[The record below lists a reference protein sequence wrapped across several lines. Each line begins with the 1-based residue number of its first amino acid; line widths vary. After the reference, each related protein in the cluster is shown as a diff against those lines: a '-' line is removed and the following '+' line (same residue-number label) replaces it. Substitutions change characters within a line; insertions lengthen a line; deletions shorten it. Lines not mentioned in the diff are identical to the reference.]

1 MSARTVFS
9 VRRRTVAAIT
19 LFTWACVSLPLS
31 EAAGDFEPTFTPLVV
46 TGTPAPGLPDQGDFS
61 GFADVAINASGQA
74 FIRAR
79 ATVDPGRGFWG
90 LSSLDSELQPIV
102 VFGQPAPGV
111 PDATFR
117 DTNSQTTPIT
127 DAGGFAQLMI
137 VEGPNVPDDF
147 TVPGDAGIWA
157 ANVDGSLNLVAF
169 EGQAAPIAGLNYG
182 FIGTPVS
189 SRDGRILFNAQLD
202 DTRSDT
208 LNFAD
213 ALFTVS
219 QAGATPVMYAQGG
232 DAAPGLP
239 DGVTYESLR
248 PGGRISENGFAFIA
262 DLAGPGVNDT
272 NDFAM
277 YFEAATSG
285 GPQLLARSGDTP
297 PGFEAGNIIRNAFS
311 PRIFDDGTIVY
322 SVSFSLPG
330 QIIAS
335 ETAVYRLTP
344 GEAPS
349 LLLQNDGNIPGLPDE
364 FTTGRASIDATNAAG
379 GLVITPRASGEGVD
393 SSNDFAIAIGDVDG
407 DFKVIAREGDNLP
420 ANFSRGRFFLINGR
434 GQVAFTGSAD
444 GKSLLFATMP
454 DGELVELMATGDLVD
469 IDGDMKTVDLLDQ
482 LGFATRGPFD
492 SFTDDGTLGFVA
504 RFEDGTEAI
513 LTTQVP
519 EPGTLVLA
527 ALVGTG
533 GLLNRPRRRR

>member
-61 GFADVAINASGQA
+61 GFADVAINTSGQA

-90 LSSLDSELQPIV
+90 LSSLDGELQPIV

-111 PDATFR
+111 PAATFR
-117 DTNSQTTPIT
+117 GTSNQTTPIT
-127 DAGGFAQLMI
+127 DAGGFAQLMF

-169 EGQAAPIAGLNYG
+169 EGQAAPGAGANYG
-182 FIGTPVS
+182 FLGVPVAA
-189 SRDGRILFNAQLD
+189 RDGSLAFNAQLD
-202 DTRSDT
+202 ES
-208 LNFAD
+208 LSGSGNFRD
-213 ALFTVS
+213 AIFTVP
-219 QAGATPVMYAQGG
+219 QAGATPILYANQG

-239 DGVTYESLR
+239 AGVTLASLR
-248 PGGRISENGFAFIA
+248 PNAISKNGFAFLSN
-262 DLAGPGVNDT
+262 LAGPGVDES
-272 NDFAM
+272 NDFAL
-277 YFEAATSG
+277 YFDALTSG
-285 GPQLLARSGDTP
+285 NPQLVARTGDTP
-297 PGFEAGNIIRNAFS
+297 SGFEPGNTIRSVFAQQ
-311 PRIFDDGTIVY
+311 IFDDGSIVY
-322 SVSFSLPG
+322 GISFSLPG
-330 QIIAS
+330 EIIAS

-364 FTTGRASIDATNAAG
+364 FTIGRASIDATNATG
-379 GLVITPRASGEGVD
+379 GLVITARASDEGDD

-420 ANFSRGRFFLINGR
+420 ANFSRGRFFLMNGR

-444 GKSLLFATMP
+444 GKSLLFATLP
-454 DGELVELMATGDLVD
+454 DGELVELLASGDLVD
-469 IDGDMKTVDLLDQ
+469 INGDLKTVSFIDA
-482 LGFATRGPFD
+482 LGFATRGSFD

-527 ALVGTG
+527 AMVAAG
-533 GLLNRPRRRR
+533 GLLSRPRRRR

>member
-46 TGTPAPGLPDQGDFS
+46 TGTPAPGVPDQGDFS
-61 GFADVAINASGQA
+61 GFADLAINASGQA

-90 LSSLDSELQPIV
+90 LSSLDGELQPIV
-102 VFGQPAPGV
+102 AIGQPAPGV

-117 DTNSQTTPIT
+117 GTTNQVTPIT
-127 DAGGFAQLMI
+127 DAGGFAQLMF

-169 EGQAAPIAGLNYG
+169 EGQAAPGAGANYG
-182 FIGTPVS
+182 FLGVPVAA
-189 SRDGRILFNAQLD
+189 RDGSLAFNAQLD
-202 DTRSDT
+202 ES
-208 LNFAD
+208 LSGSGNFRD
-213 ALFTVS
+213 AIFTVP
-219 QAGATPVMYAQGG
+219 QAGATPILYANQG

-239 DGVTYESLR
+239 AGVTLASLR
-248 PGGRISENGFAFIA
+248 PNAISKNGFAFLSN
-262 DLAGPGVNDT
+262 LAGPGVDDS
-272 NDFAM
+272 NDFAL
-277 YFEAATSG
+277 YFDALTSG
-285 GPQLLARSGDTP
+285 NPQLVARTGDTP
-297 PGFEAGNIIRNAFS
+297 SGFEPGNTIRSVFAQQ
-311 PRIFDDGTIVY
+311 IFDDGSIVY
-322 SVSFSLPG
+322 GISFSLPG
-330 QIIAS
+330 EIIAS

-364 FTTGRASIDATNAAG
+364 FTIGRASIDATNATG
-379 GLVITPRASGEGVD
+379 GLVITARASDEGDD

-444 GKSLLFATMP
+444 GKSLLFATLP
-454 DGELVELMATGDLVD
+454 DGELVELLASGDLVD
-469 IDGDMKTVDLLDQ
+469 INGEMKTVDLLDQ
-482 LGFATRGPFD
+482 LGFATRGSFD

-504 RFEDGTEAI
+504 RFEDGTDAI

-527 ALVGTG
+527 AMVAAG
-533 GLLNRPRRRR
+533 GLLSRPRGRR